1 MENQKCQFQNCKR
14 IANYRKLKVGNCH
27 LKDTKYEFCGY
38 HKPINSINKKFPYKS
53 IFDKINIELKY
64 YNHQNENIIH
74 EYDNHI
80 HKLIKNH
87 KFGFPI
93 KITVFTENLVHDID
107 YMAIDM
113 NINITHITNYNNYFD
128 KDNVSKKDIYNVI
141 KDFQKYYNEKK
152 IEMLYINLDKEY
164 DIDDA
169 IKEFRKYYE
178 NIKVNEFIK
187 EFNDNSKNKKIK
199 LDNISNLLIDFNEFY
214 KHQKVNKKKLFIN
227 FKDYYNQKKLKM
239 FIDENDYDELLIQ
252 FDELDYKVKD
262 ELSKK
267 IEFNEKYNR
276 EIYIELCLL
285 ICYQIDKVTR
295 SFEILNE
302 NDIESALTNIKKN
315 IDENF
320 SKLSQNSKDQFLCFK
335 KMEINIFR
343 YQALKK
349 HMGSYIELPKK
360 LQRQGLINI
369 KNTDNYCFI
378 WSYIRY
384 INPVNKNPNRI
395 NKRDKELFNNIYKKL
410 KYFEFPLKINKN
422 NIAKIENILE
432 INICILSADEN
443 NNVIPMISSE
453 NIHKNDLNLFYYKNH
468 ISLIKNLNKY
478 LHRNNNDNNKK
489 YFCSRCLYSFISE
502 ENLNKHKN
510 LCLKYNKKSEKI
522 ILPKEK
528 SILKFEKIEHMIKTP
543 FTIYYDI
550 ETYNQHLKKTKQFK
564 KIQNTTHEKLLKP
577 YLIGYILKCNYDQKF
592 SKKCQIFTGEQC
604 VEKFIL
610 NLIFTERKYIYE
622 TIKLNFNKSIEQNPD
637 LAKFDI
643 NTCHLCNKKIYDKPV
658 KNHCHFTSKMLGYA
672 HNKCNLKYK
681 FKKDN
686 VNDEYLINVFAHNSQ
701 NFDQS
706 FLIRALQNLDNKIPF
721 SCLPRNSNKFISLQ
735 IGSFIFKD
743 SYLFFNKSLDYL
755 TKTIDD
761 NDRISL
767 KQEFGEENYQLLTK
781 KGIYPYDYFDNIN
794 KYNEKKLPDKEEFFN
809 KINNKDI
816 SDEDY
821 NHAKNVFEKFK
832 CENLLDYSIL
842 YLKSDICHLSD
853 IFQKF
858 SKFAYETYE
867 LDPRHNFTLPGFSW
881 QSMLK
886 MTKIELELISDP
898 DMYLFL
904 MDTIR
909 GGISVCNKKHV
920 IADNKYINKDSKNN
934 KYLMYL
940 DANNLYGV
948 SMVQSLPYKNFK
960 WSNNLSLDE
969 IQTGIYEVD
978 IEIPK
983 NLHKKFKDYPLCP
996 EIKNIS
1002 EDNLSKYQT
1011 YLNNKL
1017 NIKYTEKDKKLIL
1030 DLLPKKNYKIY
1041 YKNLMYYMKL
1051 GVKITKIHKILTFDE
1066 KPFLKDYI
1074 DLNTAL
1080 RKKAIN
1086 DLEKDLFKLMNNAIF
1101 GKSMENVLNRS
1112 NIKLIN
1118 NDPEKL
1124 LKLIRQPN
1132 FQNAYEISN
1141 KLCLVESTP
1150 IKTVFDKPIY
1160 IGACILERSKLHMY
1174 QFWYEHLKNKYN
1186 VELIYTD
1193 TDSLIIHVETDDIYI
1208 DMFEDKDKYDFSE
1221 YPKNHPN
1228 YDITN
1233 KKVLG
1238 TFKDELKSRIITEF
1252 IGLKPKMYSFNY
1264 INKDNIIVNKNTHK
1278 GIKESISL
1286 NHDEYKR
1293 SLYKEELIYKE
1304 FYNLQLNKQNIYLD
1318 KINKIALNPFES
1330 KRYWINNIE
1339 SLPYGYLC

>member
-1 MENQKCQFQNCKR
+1 MSNMENQKCQFQNCQR
-14 IANYRKLKVGNCH
+14 IANYRKLKIGNCH
-27 LKDTKYEFCGY
+27 LKNTEYQYCGY
-38 HKPINSINKKFPYKS
+38 HRPNNSINKKFPYKS

-74 EYDNHI
+74 EYNDHI
-80 HKLIKNH
+80 YKLLKNH
-87 KFGFPI
+87 KFKFPI
-93 KITVFTENLVHDID
+93 KITAFTENLVHDID

-113 NINITHITNYNNYFD
+113 NINITHITNYKNYFN
-128 KDNVSKKDIYNVI
+128 KDAVSKKDIYNVI
-141 KDFQKYYNEKK
+141 KDFQKYYNNKK
-152 IEMLYINLDKEY
+152 IEMLYIHLDKEY
-164 DIDDA
+164 DNYDV
-169 IKEFRKYYE
+169 IKSFRDYYE
-178 NIKVNEFIK
+178 QENVDNFIK
-187 EFNDNSKNKKIK
+187 EYSKDNKIK
-199 LDNISNLLIDFNEFY
+199 SNDISNNIKNFNKYFNEQKLKINLKDFKKYFY
-214 KHQKVNKKKLFIN
+214 N
-227 FKDYYNQKKLKM
+227 KKLKM
-239 FIDENDYDELLIQ
+239 FIEENDYDDLLIK

-276 EIYIELCLL
+276 EIYLELCQL
-285 ICYQIDKVTR
+285 ITYQIDKVTK
-295 SFEILNE
+295 SVEILNE
-302 NDIESALTNIKKN
+302 NDIESGLTNIKKN

-320 SKLSQNSKDQFLCFK
+320 GKLSKNSKDQFLCFK
-335 KMEINIFR
+335 KLEINVFK

-349 HMGSYIELPKK
+349 HMGSYVELPKK

-369 KNTDNYCFI
+369 KNEDNYCFI

-384 INPVNKNPNRI
+384 LNPVNKNPNRLT
-395 NKRDKELFNNIYKKL
+395 KKDKELFNNIYQKL

-422 NIAKIENILE
+422 NIVKIENILE
-432 INICILSADEN
+432 INICILSSDEN
-443 NNVIPMISSE
+443 NNVIPMFSSE
-453 NIHKNDLNLFYYKNH
+453 NNHKNEINLFYYKDH
-468 ISLIKNLNKY
+468 ICLIKDLNKY
-478 LHRNNNDNNKK
+478 LCRNNRNKNK
-489 YFCSRCLYSFISE
+489 TYFCSRCLNSFISE
-502 ENLNKHKN
+502 ENLNNHKN
-510 LCLKYNKKSEKI
+510 LCLKFNKKNEKI

-564 KIQNTTHEKLLKP
+564 KIENTTHERLLKP
-577 YLIGYILKCNYDQKF
+577 YLIGYILKCNYDEKF
-592 SKKCQIFTGEQC
+592 SKKCQIFIGEEC
-604 VEKFIL
+604 IEKFIL

-622 TIKLNFNKSIEQNPD
+622 TIKENFNNPIESNPD
-637 LAKFDI
+637 LTKFDI
-643 NTCHLCNKKIYDKPV
+643 NTCHLCNKKITSKPV

-672 HNKCNLKYK
+672 HNKCNLRYK

-706 FLIRALQNLDNKIPF
+706 FLIKALQNLDNKIPF

-743 SYLFFNKSLDYL
+743 SYLFLNKSLDYL

-767 KQEFGEENYQLLTK
+767 KQEFGKNYQLLTK
-781 KGIYPYDYFDNIN
+781 KGIYPYDYFDNTK
-794 KYNEKKLPDKEEFFN
+794 KYNEQKLPNKEEFFN
-809 KINNKDI
+809 KINNKNI

-821 NHAKNVFEKFK
+821 EHAKSVFEKFECK
-832 CENLLDYSIL
+832 NLLDYSIL
-842 YLKSDICHLSD
+842 YLKTDICHLSD

-858 SKFAYETYE
+858 SKFAYKTYN
-867 LDPRHNFTLPGFSW
+867 LDLTHSYTLPGFSW
-881 QSMLK
+881 QAMLK
-886 MTKIELELISDP
+886 LTKIELELISDP

-904 MDTIR
+904 MDAIR

-920 IADNKYINKDSKNN
+920 IADNKYINETTKNN

-948 SMVQSLPYKNFK
+948 SMIQSLPYKNFK
-960 WSNNLSLDE
+960 WSDNLTLNK

-978 IEIPK
+978 IEIPT
-983 NLHKKFKDYPLCP
+983 NLHNKFKDYPVCP
-996 EIKNIS
+996 EIKNIP
-1002 EDNLSKYQT
+1002 ENNLSEYQN

-1017 NIKYTEKDKKLIL
+1017 NIKYNEKDKKLIL

-1041 YKNLMYYMKL
+1041 YKNLEYYMKL
-1051 GVKITKIHKILTFDE
+1051 GVRITKIHKILTFDE
-1066 KPFLKDYI
+1066 KPFLKEYI
-1074 DLNTAL
+1074 DLNTNL

-1132 FQNAYEISN
+1132 FQNAYQISD

-1150 IKTVFDKPIY
+1150 IKTVFNKPIY
-1160 IGACILERSKLHMY
+1160 IGACILETSKLHMY
-1174 QFWYEHLKNKYN
+1174 QFWYDHLKNKYN
-1186 VELIYTD
+1186 NKVELIYTD
-1193 TDSLIIHVETDDIYI
+1193 TDSLIIQVETDDIYK
-1208 DMFEDKDKYDFSE
+1208 DMFEDNNLYDFSE

-1228 YDITN
+1228 YNIIN

-1252 IGLKPKMYSFNY
+1252 IGLKPKMYSFNFIENNIE
-1264 INKDNIIVNKNTHK
+1264 INKNIHK
-1278 GIKESISL
+1278 GIKNSISL
-1286 NHDEYKR
+1286 KHDEYKR

-1318 KINKIALNPFES
+1318 KINKIALNPFDS
-1330 KRYWINNIE
+1330 KRNWINNIN
-1339 SLPYGYLC
+1339 SLPYGYKE

>member
-1 MENQKCQFQNCKR
+1 MSNIPKCKYENCNR

-27 LKDTKYEFCGY
+27 LKNTEYEFCGY
-38 HKPINSINKKFPYKS
+38 HRPKNSISKKFPYNS

-64 YNHQNENIIH
+64 YNHQNDNIAH
-74 EYDNHI
+74 EYHDYI
-80 HKLIKNH
+80 HKLLKNH
-87 KFGFPI
+87 RFGFPI
-93 KITVFTENLVHDID
+93 KITAFTENLVYEANHLLDPND
-107 YMAIDM
+107 VD
-113 NINITHITNYNNYFD
+113 ITNIINYKNYFD
-128 KDNVSKKDIYNVI
+128 KDEVSQIDIFNVI
-141 KDFQKYYNEKK
+141 RNFQKYYNDKK
-152 IEMLYINLDKEY
+152 IEMLYINKEHDTY
-164 DIDDA
+164 DIIREYRNFYEEKIIDNIIKNYDDSKS
-169 IKEFRKYYE
+169 IKSEDIYSHIKNFNKYL
-178 NIKVNEFIK
+178 K
-187 EFNDNSKNKKIK
+187 EQKLKINLKDFKKYFND
-199 LDNISNLLIDFNEFY
+199 
-214 KHQKVNKKKLFIN
+214 KKL
-227 FKDYYNQKKLKM
+227 QK

-252 FDELDYKVKD
+252 FDKLDYKIKD

-267 IEFNEKYNR
+267 IKFDEKYSR
-276 EIYIELCLL
+276 EIYLELCLL
-285 ICYQIDKVTR
+285 IGYQVDKVTK
-295 SFEILNE
+295 SVEILNV
-302 NDIESALTNIKKN
+302 NDIEAALNNIKRN
-315 IDENF
+315 IAANF
-320 SKLSQNSKDQFLCFK
+320 EKLSKNSRDQFLCFK
-335 KMEINIFR
+335 KLEINIYK

-349 HMGSYIELPKK
+349 RMGSYIELPNS

-369 KNTDNYCFI
+369 KNEDNYCFI

-384 INPVNKNPNRI
+384 LNPVDKNPNRL
-395 NKRDKELFNNIYKKL
+395 NKRDKELFNNIYQKL
-410 KYFEFPLKINKN
+410 KYFDFPIKINKN
-422 NIAKIENILE
+422 NIKKIENILE
-432 INICILSADEN
+432 INICILSADGN
-443 NNVIPMISSE
+443 NDVVPMFSSE
-453 NIHKNDLNLFYYKNH
+453 NNHKNEINLFYYKDH
-468 ISLIKNLNKY
+468 ICLIKDLNKY
-478 LHRNNNDNNKK
+478 LCRNNRHKNKT
-489 YFCSRCLYSFISE
+489 YFCSRCLLSFISE

-510 LCLKYNKKSEKI
+510 LCFKFNKKSEKI

-528 SILKFEKIEHMIKTP
+528 SILNFEKIEDMIKTP
-543 FTIYYDI
+543 FSIYYDI

-577 YLIGYILKCNYDQKF
+577 YLIGYILKCNYTEKF
-592 SKKCQIFTGEQC
+592 SKKCQVFIGDEC
-604 VEKFIL
+604 IEKMIL
-610 NLIFTERKYIYE
+610 NLIFTERPYIYE
-622 TIKLNFNKSIEQNPD
+622 TIRLNFNKSIERNPD
-637 LAKFDI
+637 LTKFDI
-643 NTCHLCNKKIYDKPV
+643 NTCHLCNKKIIDKPV
-658 KNHCHFTSKMLGYA
+658 KNHCHFSSKMLGYA
-672 HNKCNLKYK
+672 HNKCNLRYK

-706 FLIRALQNLDNKIPF
+706 FLIRALQNLDNRIPF

-743 SYLFFNKSLDYL
+743 SYLFLNKSLDYL
-755 TKTIDD
+755 TNTIND

-767 KQEFGEENYQLLTK
+767 KQEFGKNYQLLTK
-781 KGIYPYDYFDNIN
+781 KGIYPYDYFDNTK
-794 KYNEKKLPDKEEFFN
+794 KYNEQKLPNKEEFFN
-809 KINNKDI
+809 KINNKNI

-842 YLKSDICHLSD
+842 YLKTDICHLSD

-858 SKFAYETYE
+858 SKFAYETYK
-867 LDPRHNFTLPGFSW
+867 LDPRHSYTLPGFSW

-886 MTKIELELISDP
+886 MTKIKLELISDP

-920 IADNKYINKDSKNN
+920 IADNKYIDKNTKNN

-960 WSNNLSLDE
+960 WSNDLTLDQ
-969 IQTGIYEVD
+969 IGIYEVD

-983 NLHKKFKDYPLCP
+983 ELHEKFKDYPLAP
-996 EIKNIS
+996 EIKSIP
-1002 EDNLSKYQT
+1002 EDNLSEYQT

-1041 YKNLMYYMKL
+1041 YKNLQYYMKL
-1051 GVKITKIHKILTFDE
+1051 GIKITKIHKILTFDE

-1074 DLNTAL
+1074 DLNTNL
-1080 RKKAIN
+1080 RKEAKN

-1132 FQNAYEISN
+1132 FQNAYQISN
-1141 KLCLVESTP
+1141 KLCLVESKP
-1150 IKTVFDKPIY
+1150 IKTIFNKPIY
-1160 IGACILERSKLHMY
+1160 LGACILETSKLHMY
-1174 QFWYEHLKNKYN
+1174 QFWYEHLKNKYK

-1193 TDSLIIHVETDDIYI
+1193 TDSFIIEVETDDIYK
-1208 DMFEDKDKYDFSE
+1208 DMFKDKHLYDFSE
-1221 YPKNHPN
+1221 YPKDHPN

-1238 TFKDELKSRIITEF
+1238 KFKDEMKSLIITEF

-1264 INKDNIIVNKNTHK
+1264 IENNIVVNKNTHK
-1278 GIKESISL
+1278 GVKESVSL

-1330 KRYWINNIE
+1330 KRYWIDNIN
-1339 SLPYGYLC
+1339 SLPYGYVV